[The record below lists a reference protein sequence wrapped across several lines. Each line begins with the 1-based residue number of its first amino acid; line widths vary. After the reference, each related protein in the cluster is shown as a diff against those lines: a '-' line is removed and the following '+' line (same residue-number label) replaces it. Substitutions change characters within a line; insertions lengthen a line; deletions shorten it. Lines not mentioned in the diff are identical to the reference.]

1 MLFQLVA
8 VKVRLLFYY
17 STLKL
22 SLLTKLFDISIIQSI
37 GRNISCGSRNMHKVH
52 RQTYE

>member
-8 VKVRLLFYY
+8 VKVGLLFYY

-22 SLLTKLFDISIIQSI
+22 SLMTKLYDIIESI